1 MNVRSFV
8 YSSVCSISEASQ
20 SGINCYVCFKENNE
34 KKKKQQE
41 EVWIILKCIK
51 QYGNILNEHVVN
63 FKYSLE
69 ILKNIDVIN

>member
-41 EVWIILKCIK
+41 EV
-51 QYGNILNEHVVN
+51 
-63 FKYSLE
+63 
-69 ILKNIDVIN
+69 

>member
-34 KKKKQQE
+34 KKETTRRSMNNIEMYKAIWKYFKQARCQFQIFFRNSKE
-41 EVWIILKCIK
+41 
-51 QYGNILNEHVVN
+51 Y
-63 FKYSLE
+63 
-69 ILKNIDVIN
+69 